1 MGIWVKT
8 ARLIGAPR
16 PPKSKPPA
24 FAWKID
30 RRTGKPVRTW
40 RPAKA
45 DDDSSRRRR
54 GPPRPFAPL
63 LPKHAA

>member
-45 DDDSSRRRR
+45 VRAAAPKTRR
-54 GPPRPFAPL
+54 L
-63 LPKHAA
+63 KWAAAGF